1 MVTPARDG
9 AEGDDGLAAHD
20 FLFIDVDGTITD
32 PVGEPPEDLLGQ
44 SLLHLMREA
53 AVEERGLGRDEAERI
68 IRATFE
74 ANRWWHWS
82 DFLCALGL
90 DAHRFWARAL
100 EVESGHLGPVSDDL
114 PAVFDRLL
122 AAGFRMFV
130 TSNNPSSGIL
140 LKLSIAGLADIWGS
154 RYFLQY
160 LNPPALHH
168 MKEDPA
174 FWRQALAHTG
184 LDPGRITV
192 IGDSW
197 SDDVLAPRA
206 AGIGSS
212 IRIDPTRTGPPEREG
227 GVWSVANW
235 GQIEDL
241 LLPAVR
247 A

>member
-1 MVTPARDG
+1 MDHDAG
-9 AEGDDGLAAHD
+9 GLAARD
-20 FLFIDVDGTITD
+20 FLFIDVDGTLTD
-32 PVGEPPEDLLGQ
+32 PIGEPPGDLLGQ
-44 SLLHLMREA
+44 SLLHLMRET
-53 AVEERGLGRDEAERI
+53 AVEEREMRRDEAERV

-74 ANRWWHWS
+74 ASRWWHWS
-82 DFLCALGL
+82 DFLCALDL
-90 DAHRFWARAL
+90 EPHRFWARAL
-100 EVESGHLGPVSDDL
+100 EVESTHLGPVSDGL

-122 AAGFRMFV
+122 GAGFKMFV

-140 LKLSIAGLADIWGS
+140 LKLSIAGLAEIWGS

-168 MKEDPA
+168 MKEDPG

-184 LDPGRITV
+184 LDPARVTV

-212 IRIDPTRTGPPEREG
+212 IRIDPTRTGPPAPED
-227 GVWSVANW
+227 GVWGVAGW
-235 GQIEDL
+235 AQIAEL
-241 LLPAVR
+241 LVPRPAD
-247 A
+247 